1 MRNKAVSGDCVEEIV
16 SGTLLRMR
24 YQALRRRL
32 PCCAAVL
39 LAVVWVAFGGAEI
52 AAGRPPSQGTSLS
65 ASTRACSANPVLAPG
80 SRKKEPHKSK
90 HPLPAEP
97 LPACIEVRG
106 EALEIQESL
115 QSAVRENQWRVHE
128 NRATEDTWTFV
139 RYINVEELEKYAD
152 TKVLLEPVEFE
163 DGKAAVMVRTV
174 DIGGGF
180 VRVQISAQ
188 FQGEGKSA
196 DAAVKQPGN
205 VWPLTSKGVLEQ
217 ELLSALQTRY
227 KHVE

>member
-1 MRNKAVSGDCVEEIV
+1 MSDH
-16 SGTLLRMR
+16 TL
-24 YQALRRRL
+24 ARL
-32 PCCAAVL
+32 APRSAAVGL
-39 LAVVWVAFGGAEI
+39 LAVCVAFNGSANV
-52 AAGRPPSQGTSLS
+52 ASRPPSRGTSLS

-80 SRKKEPHKSK
+80 GRKKESHKSQ
-90 HPLPAEP
+90 HPLSAEP

-128 NRATEDTWTFV
+128 NRASEDTWTFV

-217 ELLSALQTRY
+217 ELITALQTRY